1 VTATERNAFAVVAAT
16 SLAWGLLVAVGAYAV
31 VRAIQFFVYP
41 DPNPATLVWSAHAG
55 YFWRAWTVGYAG
67 GIATFIA
74 FPIVRGRIERAV
86 RALAPAVAVAAGL
99 LALQAL
105 FLP

>member
-1 VTATERNAFAVVAAT
+1 MKSGPVPAVATAFGWGCAVSVA
-16 SLAWGLLVAVGAYAV
+16 AYAV
-31 VRAIQFFVYP
+31 VRAIQFFLYP

-67 GIATFIA
+67 GIAA
-74 FPIVRGRIERAV
+74 FVAFLIVRGRPEPAV
-86 RALAPAVAVAAGL
+86 RALGPAIAVATALLLLQVA
-99 LALQAL
+99 

>member
-1 VTATERNAFAVVAAT
+1 VSERGQFPVAAAV

-74 FPIVRGRIERAV
+74 FPIVRADLERAV
-86 RALAPAVAVAAGL
+86 RALVPAVGAATAL
-99 LALQAL
+99 LALQTV

>member
-1 VTATERNAFAVVAAT
+1 VSERTEFSIAAAV
-16 SLAWGLLVAVGAYAV
+16 SLAWGLLIAVGAYAA
-31 VRAIQFFVYP
+31 VRAIQFFLYP

-67 GIATFIA
+67 GMATFIA
-74 FPIVRGRIERAV
+74 FPLVRGDLARSA
-86 RALAPAVAVAAGL
+86 RALVPAVGVATAL

-105 FLP
+105 FFP

>member
-1 VTATERNAFAVVAAT
+1 VTAKNDFAVAAAA
-16 SLAWGLLVAVGAYAV
+16 SLAWGLLVAVGGYAV

-74 FPIVRGRIERAV
+74 FPVVRGDLDRAV
-86 RALAPAVAVAAGL
+86 RGLGPAVAVAASL
-99 LALQAL
+99 LTLQTI